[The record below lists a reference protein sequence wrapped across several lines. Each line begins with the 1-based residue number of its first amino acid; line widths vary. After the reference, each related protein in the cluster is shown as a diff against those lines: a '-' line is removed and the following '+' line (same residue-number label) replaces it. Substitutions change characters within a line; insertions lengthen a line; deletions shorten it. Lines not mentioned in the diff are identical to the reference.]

1 MSKKPSE
8 ERREYLKS
16 KVNPILEVM
25 VADLMKER
33 PEKVVDFMAKW
44 IADKGKLVERNIY
57 SKKEK
62 RPEGVE
68 SSDENDSDVEEVIVP
83 KTNPKKMGA
92 RQSVSAE
99 AFGMFNKK
107 QAFTPKVVQKSLE
120 TTERLSKRLGQ
131 AFMFQALDDKE
142 KDIVI
147 KAMEECFFKK
157 GQHVIKQDDDGEV
170 LYVVDKGKLD
180 CFKKF
185 TKDADETY
193 LKTYVPGE
201 SFGELA

>member
-120 TTERLSKRLGQ
+120 TTERLSKR
-131 AFMFQALDDKE
+131 
-142 KDIVI
+142 
-147 KAMEECFFKK
+147 
-157 GQHVIKQDDDGEV
+157 
-170 LYVVDKGKLD
+170 
-180 CFKKF
+180 
-185 TKDADETY
+185 
-193 LKTYVPGE
+193 
-201 SFGELA
+201 